1 MLLSRR
7 NRRLTRVPRGARG
20 SVLREATQALKGR
33 GFLARLRADGSG
45 TALLEGALVIPIIV
59 ITLAGMTDWGL
70 ALYQYHLLSTAT
82 SEAVRQLIISRGVST
97 PIAYSFKPFN
107 DWAGTL
113 GVTNAM
119 VTMKIQDP
127 TKPTYGGWQSPACND
142 ASMKESDCAAQISKA
157 GALPAQISVNYP
169 CTMTFTPQFASLC
182 PIKITMVGI
191 IE

>member
-1 MLLSRR
+1 MAAKKKRR
-7 NRRLTRVPRGARG
+7 
-20 SVLREATQALKGR
+20 S
-33 GFLARLRADGSG
+33 FLRLRADRRGS
-45 TALLEGALVIPIIV
+45 ALLEGALVMPLIV

-82 SEAVRQLIISRGVST
+82 SEAMRQLIISRGVAT
-97 PIAYSFKPFN
+97 PIAYSFKPFE

-113 GVTNAM
+113 KVTRAM

-127 TKPTYGGWQSPACND
+127 AVANYNGWQSPPCND
-142 ASMKESDCAAQISKA
+142 LSMTEALCAAQIGRAAAK
-157 GALPAQISVNYP
+157 PAQITVNFP